1 MQGARQGGFSGFF
14 GGIKSGVAGAVAAP
28 VAGVLR
34 AGESVSKGVAAGA
47 NNFSNYG
54 KSQMALFDPK
64 LFRIRPAR
72 RITMKGQIKN
82 IDYNQA
88 ILMYSLLQLE
98 YDKFCYQQ
106 IKWYKL
112 LPQVNSEGFIIDKDF
127 KVLVITTD
135 YLVLFPAM
143 NFVELAYYKCH

>member
-1 MQGARQGGFSGFF
+1 
-14 GGIKSGVAGAVAAP
+14 
-28 VAGVLR
+28 
-34 AGESVSKGVAAGA
+34 
-47 NNFSNYG
+47 
-54 KSQMALFDPK
+54 
-64 LFRIRPAR
+64 
-72 RITMKGQIKN
+72 
-82 IDYNQA
+82 
-88 ILMYSLLQLE
+88 MYSLLQLE

-106 IKWYKL
+106 IKWYKF